1 MLPSFP
7 STRGGDLGSVV
18 SEEHWETLDDPFMK
32 TLMTFWNNSPVQFSP
47 KILYPGYNLL
57 IMNKEIDV
65 STNILFLRRPSTLTF
80 SLVRKLNMYL
90 DLNINFILYTFIYTI
105 IKHE

>member
-7 STRGGDLGSVV
+7 STRAGDLGSVV

-65 STNILFLRRPSTLTF
+65 STNILFLRRPPTLTF
-80 SLVRKLNMYL
+80 NL
-90 DLNINFILYTFIYTI
+90 
-105 IKHE
+105 